1 MIRGIVENGRV
12 VALDPAPWP
21 NGTPVR
27 IDADL
32 TVDEESV
39 QPNDPESIAE
49 WIAWMRS
56 LEPLELTEDET
67 ARWQADRDRRKAEE
81 KANFALEFERL
92 RGMWQ

>member
-12 VALDPAPWP
+12 VSLHPAPWP

-27 IDADL
+27 IDAVL
-32 TVDEESV
+32 TADEESV
-39 QPNDPESIAE
+39 QPNDPESIGE
-49 WIAWMRS
+49 WIAWLRS
-56 LEPLELTEDET
+56 LEPLELTEDERT
-67 ARWQADRDRRKAEE
+67 RWQADQDRRKADE